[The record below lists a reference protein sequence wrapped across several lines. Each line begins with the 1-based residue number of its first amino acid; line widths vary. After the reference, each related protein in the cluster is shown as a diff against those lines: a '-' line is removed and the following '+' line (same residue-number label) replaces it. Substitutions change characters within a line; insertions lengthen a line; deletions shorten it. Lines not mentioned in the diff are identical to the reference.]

1 MVEWLNGWMV
11 LWFYGFMVKWFYG
24 FMVGDL
30 LSFRRNLKAC
40 QKLRN
45 DKRMILL
52 FDNETVN

>member
-40 QKLRN
+40 QRN
-45 DKRMILL
+45 GTGI
-52 FDNETVN
+52 